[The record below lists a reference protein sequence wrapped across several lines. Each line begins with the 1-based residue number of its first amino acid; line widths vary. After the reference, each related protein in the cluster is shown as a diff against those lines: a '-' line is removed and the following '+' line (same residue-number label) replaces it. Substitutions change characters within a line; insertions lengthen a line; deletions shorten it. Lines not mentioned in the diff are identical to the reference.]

1 MVGDRVHDVVG
12 ARENDVACIA
22 VGWGYGSRDE
32 LESAGPDAIVE
43 SVSELLACLCGPG
56 GYPGNGEIG
65 ADPPH
70 PGENRKASGARPPL
84 GSCGTCRSRGG
95 IDEEA

>member
-1 MVGDRVHDVVG
+1 MYGAELTGERSDKGVLIRYVLDKEGLSACEVVMVGDRVHDVVG

-43 SVSELLACLCGPG
+43 SVSQLLACLCGPG
-56 GYPGNGEIG
+56 GDPGNGEIG
-65 ADPPH
+65 
-70 PGENRKASGARPPL
+70 G
-84 GSCGTCRSRGG
+84 
-95 IDEEA
+95 